1 MTQLIC
7 DDVRFSCVNT
17 LAKGGKQV
25 VLQTEGG
32 TGGMRAAI
40 ASVFGAK
47 QLQELVPLSASS
59 EVRPVPPSATRAHRP
74 PPSTRVDRARP

>member
-40 ASVFGAK
+40 AENRF
-47 QLQELVPLSASS
+47 
-59 EVRPVPPSATRAHRP
+59 ATFAADFHARRAEGDIAP
-74 PPSTRVDRARP
+74 I